1 MADKLT
7 KKEQHALLMSIGY
20 TAEEALQLLGG
31 KPAAPA
37 EPAAPASQPGPEPA
51 PQPGQEPAQAAFDM
65 APLTKAIGDGFQ
77 MLKEQMIANNILG
90 SRQKDQTE
98 STDDIIANII
108 GPWQP
113 PKQG

>member
-31 KPAAPA
+31 KPAD
-37 EPAAPASQPGPEPA
+37 PEPA
-51 PQPGQEPAQAAFDM
+51 PQPGPEPAMQPEQEPAPAAFDM
-65 APLTKAIGDGFQ
+65 APLTKAIGDGFK

-90 SRQKDQTE
+90 SRQKENTE
-98 STDDIIANII
+98 TADDIIANII

>member
-31 KPAAPA
+31 KPAD
-37 EPAAPASQPGPEPA
+37 PEPA
-51 PQPGQEPAQAAFDM
+51 PQPGPEPAMQPGQEPAPAAFDM
-65 APLTKAIGDGFQ
+65 APLTKAIGEGFQ

-90 SRQKDQTE
+90 SRQKENTE
-98 STDDIIANII
+98 TADDIIANII

>member
-1 MADKLT
+1 MTGNKLS

-31 KPAAPA
+31 KPSDPK
-37 EPAAPASQPGPEPA
+37 PEDPK
-51 PQPGQEPAQAAFDM
+51 PTDPKPEDPKPEQAFDM
-65 APLTKAIGDGFQ
+65 APLTKAIGEGFQ

-90 SRQKDQTE
+90 SRQKENQETA
-98 STDDIIANII
+98 DDIIASII

>member
-31 KPAAPA
+31 KPADPEPADPAAPA
-37 EPAAPASQPGPEPA
+37 EPAAEPA
-51 PQPGQEPAQAAFDM
+51 PAAFDM

-90 SRQKDQTE
+90 SRQKENTE
-98 STDDIIANII
+98 TADDIIANII

>member
-31 KPAAPA
+31 KPAD
-37 EPAAPASQPGPEPA
+37 PEPED
-51 PQPGQEPAQAAFDM
+51 PKPEDPKPAAFDM

-90 SRQKDQTE
+90 SRQKENTE
-98 STDDIIANII
+98 TADDIIANII

>member
-1 MADKLT
+1 MT

-20 TAEEALQLLGG
+20 TAEEALQIMAG
-31 KPAAPA
+31 KQADPEPAAPA
-37 EPAAPASQPGPEPA
+37 EQEVPAEPA
-51 PQPGQEPAQAAFDM
+51 PAAFDM

-90 SRQKDQTE
+90 SRQKENTE
-98 STDDIIANII
+98 TADDIIANII
-108 GPWQP
+108 GPYQP

>member
-1 MADKLT
+1 MT

-31 KPAAPA
+31 KPAD
-37 EPAAPASQPGPEPA
+37 PEPA
-51 PQPGQEPAQAAFDM
+51 PQPGPEPAMQPGQEPAPAAFDM
-65 APLTKAIGDGFQ
+65 APLTKAIGEGFQ

-90 SRQKDQTE
+90 SRQKENTE
-98 STDDIIANII
+98 TADDIIANII

>member
-31 KPAAPA
+31 KPADPA
-37 EPAAPASQPGPEPA
+37 EPAAPEEPA
-51 PQPGQEPAQAAFDM
+51 APAAPAGQAAFDM
-65 APLTKAIGDGFQ
+65 APLTKAIGEGFQ

-90 SRQKDQTE
+90 SRQKENTE
-98 STDDIIANII
+98 TADDIIANII

-113 PKQG
+113 PKLKE

>member
-1 MADKLT
+1 MT

-20 TAEEALQLLGG
+20 TAEEALQIMAGI
-31 KPAAPA
+31 PTDP
-37 EPAAPASQPGPEPA
+37 EPATQPGPEPA
-51 PQPGQEPAQAAFDM
+51 TQPGQEPAPAAFDM

-90 SRQKDQTE
+90 SRQKENTE
-98 STDDIIANII
+98 TADDIIANII

-113 PKQG
+113 PKG

>member
-1 MADKLT
+1 MT

-20 TAEEALQLLGG
+20 TAEEALQIMAG
-31 KPAAPA
+31 KPAD
-37 EPAAPASQPGPEPA
+37 PEPA
-51 PQPGQEPAQAAFDM
+51 PQPGPEPAMQPGQEPAPAAFDM

-90 SRQKDQTE
+90 SRQKENTE
-98 STDDIIANII
+98 TADDIIANII

>member
-1 MADKLT
+1 MT

-31 KPAAPA
+31 KPAAPTEPA
-37 EPAAPASQPGPEPA
+37 EPTEPAAPEPA
-51 PQPGQEPAQAAFDM
+51 PQPGQEPAPAAFDM

-90 SRQKDQTE
+90 SRQKENTE
-98 STDDIIANII
+98 TADDIIANII

>member
-1 MADKLT
+1 MEDKLT

-31 KPAAPA
+31 KPAEDPKPKDPEDPKPKAP
-37 EPAAPASQPGPEPA
+37 EQTP
-51 PQPGQEPAQAAFDM
+51 AAFDM

-90 SRQKDQTE
+90 SRQKENTE
-98 STDDIIANII
+98 TADDIIANII

>member
-1 MADKLT
+1 MGDKLT

-31 KPAAPA
+31 KPADP
-37 EPAAPASQPGPEPA
+37 EPAMQPGQEPA
-51 PQPGQEPAQAAFDM
+51 PQPGQEPAPAAFDM

-77 MLKEQMIANNILG
+77 MLKEQMIANNILS
-90 SRQKDQTE
+90 SRQNEHTE
-98 STDDIIANII
+98 TADDIIANII

-113 PKQG
+113 PKG

>member
-1 MADKLT
+1 MT

-20 TAEEALQLLGG
+20 TAEEALQIMAG
-31 KPAAPA
+31 KPADPEPA
-37 EPAAPASQPGPEPA
+37 DPEPAAPEPA
-51 PQPGQEPAQAAFDM
+51 PAAFDM

-90 SRQKDQTE
+90 SRQKENTE
-98 STDDIIANII
+98 TADDIIANII

-113 PKQG
+113 PKG

>member
-1 MADKLT
+1 MT

-20 TAEEALQLLGG
+20 TAEEALQIMAG
-31 KPAAPA
+31 KPAD
-37 EPAAPASQPGPEPA
+37 PEPED
-51 PQPGQEPAQAAFDM
+51 PKPEDPKPEDSTPAAFDM

-90 SRQKDQTE
+90 SRQKENTE
-98 STDDIIANII
+98 TADDIIANII

>member
-1 MADKLT
+1 MADNKLS
-7 KKEQHALLMSIGY
+7 KKEQHALYMSLGY
-20 TAEEALQLLGG
+20 SAEEALRLVVGQQPPEDP
-31 KPAAPA
+31 KPKDPET
-37 EPAAPASQPGPEPA
+37 EPKQPEQTP
-51 PQPGQEPAQAAFDM
+51 AAFDM
-65 APLTKAIGDGFQ
+65 APLTKAIGEGFQ
-77 MLKEQMIANNILG
+77 MLKDQMIANNILG

>member
-7 KKEQHALLMSIGY
+7 KKEQHALYMSLGY
-20 TAEEALQLLGG
+20 TAEEALRLVAGQQPPEDPKSKDPEDP
-31 KPAAPA
+31 KPKDPEQTPA
-37 EPAAPASQPGPEPA
+37 G
-51 PQPGQEPAQAAFDM
+51 FDM

-90 SRQKDQTE
+90 SRQKENTE
-98 STDDIIANII
+98 TADDIIANII

>member
-1 MADKLT
+1 MT

-20 TAEEALQLLGG
+20 TAEEALQIMAG

-37 EPAAPASQPGPEPA
+37 EPASQPGPEPA
-51 PQPGQEPAQAAFDM
+51 MQPGQEQTPAAFDM
-65 APLTKAIGDGFQ
+65 SPLTKAIGDGFQ

-90 SRQKDQTE
+90 SRQKENTE
-98 STDDIIANII
+98 TADDIIANII

>member
-1 MADKLT
+1 MSNLT

-31 KPAAPA
+31 KQEPAVPAEPAAPADPAAPA
-37 EPAAPASQPGPEPA
+37 EPAAPAG
-51 PQPGQEPAQAAFDM
+51 QAAFDM

-90 SRQKDQTE
+90 SRQHENTE
-98 STDDIIANII
+98 TADDIIANII

>member
-31 KPAAPA
+31 KPADPEQAM
-37 EPAAPASQPGPEPA
+37 QPGPEPA
-51 PQPGQEPAQAAFDM
+51 PQPGQEPAPAAFDM

-90 SRQKDQTE
+90 SRQKENTE
-98 STDDIIANII
+98 TADDIIANII

>member
-1 MADKLT
+1 MT

-20 TAEEALQLLGG
+20 TSEEALQLMAG
-31 KPAAPA
+31 KPEDPKPEDSKPEDPKPEDPKPEDPKQAP
-37 EPAAPASQPGPEPA
+37 
-51 PQPGQEPAQAAFDM
+51 AFDM
-65 APLTKAIGDGFQ
+65 APLTKAIGEGFQ

-90 SRQKDQTE
+90 SRQKDQSETA
-98 STDDIIANII
+98 DDIIANII

>member
-31 KPAAPA
+31 KPEDPKPKDP
-37 EPAAPASQPGPEPA
+37 EDPKPKDPEPT
-51 PQPGQEPAQAAFDM
+51 PAGFDM
-65 APLTKAIGDGFQ
+65 APLTKAIGEGFQ

-90 SRQKDQTE
+90 SRQKENTE
-98 STDDIIANII
+98 TADDIIANII

>member
-31 KPAAPA
+31 KPAD
-37 EPAAPASQPGPEPA
+37 PEPED
-51 PQPGQEPAQAAFDM
+51 PKPEDPKPEDPKPAAFDM

-90 SRQKDQTE
+90 SRQKENTE
-98 STDDIIANII
+98 TADDIIANII